1 MGKNLKAGESTM
13 EGVIILAVI
22 LIIII
27 SMPKNPNRTASVSPG
42 SIFSTG
48 NSPIPGSSTA
58 GGPVIRSAPQA
69 QYISLGTGNAAYSY
83 QPYEEYVTIENY
95 GREPVNI
102 TGWQLKN
109 GKDKRAY
116 YQGGMLQR
124 FSADV
129 AVVPQAAR
137 LLSPT
142 GQNILGDVILAQ
154 GESAV
159 VTTGSVNVQSPY
171 KITSFK
177 ENSCTG
183 YLEKLPDYAFT
194 PPLSQN
200 CPWPSKEPGIE
211 NLPPECRDIISTI
224 SSCQTPVFESRD
236 LNREPCDN
244 CLNGKIVPS
253 YCAAFIKEHYSY
265 EGCVRNHAGNANFYG
280 RTWRIFL
287 GRGWEMWA
295 KDYEMVNLFNSA
307 GQLVDFKN
315 Y

>member
-1 MGKNLKAGESTM
+1 MSKKLQAGEGTM
-13 EGVIILAVI
+13 EGIIILAVI
-22 LIIII
+22 LIIVI
-27 SMPKNPNRTASVSPG
+27 SMPKNPSQTASVSPG
-42 SIFSTG
+42 SIFYTG
-48 NSPIPGSSTA
+48 NSPIPGTGST
-58 GGPVIRSAPQA
+58 GGPVIKSAPQA

-224 SSCQTPVFESRD
+224 SSCQTPV
-236 LNREPCDN
+236 LNHGTSTGNLATTVLTAKSSQVTAP
-244 CLNGKIVPS
+244 LSSKSITATK
-253 YCAAFIKEHYSY
+253 AASKTMPAIPISP
-265 EGCVRNHAGNANFYG
+265 AGPGAFSSAVAG
-280 RTWRIFL
+280 RCGPRTTKW
-287 GRGWEMWA
+287 
-295 KDYEMVNLFNSA
+295 
-307 GQLVDFKN
+307 
-315 Y
+315 